1 MGYHA
6 YLRPEILYLQVD
18 SGSMKGDITVHAFRY
33 KVHVKNRKIL
43 WDRSRWDGLYI
54 GMGGG

>member
-6 YLRPEILYLQVD
+6 HLRPEILYLQVD
-18 SGSMKGDITVHAFRY
+18 SASDITAHAFRY

-43 WDRSRWDGLYI
+43 WDGSRWDGLCI